1 MPGNEMQIDKLVI
14 RAARL
19 PEEQGTFEGFV
30 KGLTHFEAGFV
41 WDRRTDEEV
50 GRDYYA
56 WLIKRIAKDDGRVFV
71 AEIDGKP
78 VGWLVS
84 LVSEADT
91 DVRPEE
97 RKRGFIV
104 ELFIEEAWR
113 NAGAG
118 RALAQAAEADFRAR
132 GIHIVMVGVMT
143 GNTNAR
149 AAYEAWGFAPYAEHL
164 IKRL

>member
-1 MPGNEMQIDKLVI
+1 MPGEASQDGKLFI

-19 PEEQGTFEGFV
+19 PEEQGVFEDFV
-30 KGLTHFEAGFV
+30 KGLTHYEAGFV
-41 WDRRTDEEV
+41 WDRRTDDAV

-56 WLIKRIAKDDGRVFV
+56 SLAKRIAKDDGRVFV

-84 LVSEADT
+84 LISEAGP

-97 RKRGFIV
+97 RQRGFIV
-104 ELFIEEAWR
+104 ELFIEPAWR
-113 NAGAG
+113 SKGVG

-132 GIHIVMVGVMT
+132 GIHIMMIGVMS
-143 GNTNAR
+143 GNAHAR
-149 AAYEAWGFAPYAEHL
+149 AAYEAWGFAPYVEQL
-164 IKRL
+164 MKRL